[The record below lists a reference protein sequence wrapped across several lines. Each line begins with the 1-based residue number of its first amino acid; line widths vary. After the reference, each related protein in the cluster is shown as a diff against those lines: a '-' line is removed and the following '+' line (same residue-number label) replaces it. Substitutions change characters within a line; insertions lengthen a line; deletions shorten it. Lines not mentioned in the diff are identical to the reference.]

1 MTVPHS
7 VVVFQPQCPEL
18 NGLAKGLP
26 VLVSL
31 VPNVDVGGCMLIHCP
46 AEPALPQLYAC
57 LLTAT
62 IGILML
68 SAGIRVGF

>member
-31 VPNVDVGGCMLIHCP
+31 VPSVDVGDCMLIAIVRPSQPCHSFM
-46 AEPALPQLYAC
+46 LAC
-57 LLTAT
+57 
-62 IGILML
+62 
-68 SAGIRVGF
+68 